1 MIPLRLDLW
10 IKCCAVFCLS
20 PAPGWTADNRI
31 VILLADVYR
40 HISDSMSHSLKKT
53 AANERTM
60 AAAAKLIILDLTL
73 RDHATINILEYQ
85 YTLMWNIV
93 TLPQNGSQD

>member
-40 HISDSMSHSLKKT
+40 HISDAMSHSLKKT
-53 AANERTM
+53 
-60 AAAAKLIILDLTL
+60 AAKLIILDLTL
-73 RDHATINILEYQ
+73 RDHAIIKILEYQ